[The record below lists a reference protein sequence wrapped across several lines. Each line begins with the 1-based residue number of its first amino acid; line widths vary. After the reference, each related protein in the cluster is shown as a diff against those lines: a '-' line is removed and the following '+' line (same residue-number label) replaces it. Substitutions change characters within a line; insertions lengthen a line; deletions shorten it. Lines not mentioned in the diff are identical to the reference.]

1 MFEMLALFVGYF
13 MFESDANSTWWFGY
27 WFIIGLKTLENV
39 GAIRKELKV
48 KAEKEVEEARIY
60 WEGKDGKRD

>member
-1 MFEMLALFVGYF
+1 MFEMLALYVGYF
-13 MFESDANSTWWFGY
+13 MFESDANSVWWLGY
-27 WFIIGLKTLENV
+27 WAIVGLKTLENV
-39 GAIRKELKV
+39 GAIRKELKA